1 MRRAFQGQKRR
12 QLYDH
17 AAIVE
22 MAKTMSRQQ
31 IVDKTGISE
40 SYLAKILSAKGVKAK
55 SRALQ
60 DKTSP

>member
-17 AAIVE
+17 AAIAE

-31 IVDKTGISE
+31 IMEKIGISE
-40 SYLAKILSAKGVKAK
+40 SYLAKILSAKGVRPKAQGPK
-55 SRALQ
+55 GSL
-60 DKTSP
+60 